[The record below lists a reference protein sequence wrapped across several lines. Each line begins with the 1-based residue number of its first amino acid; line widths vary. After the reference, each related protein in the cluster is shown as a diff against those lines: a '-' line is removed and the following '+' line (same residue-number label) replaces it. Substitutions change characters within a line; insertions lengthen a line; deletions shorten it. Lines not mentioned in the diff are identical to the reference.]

1 MLKDIVQKCE
11 DLREEFT
18 EDFKS
23 MYSGEELERQ
33 VLFLCKKSGKTLKG
47 MKVCTKSA
55 TSEGL

>member
-33 VLFLCKKSGKTLKG
+33 VLSEIQDELEYPLLTHL
-47 MKVCTKSA
+47 SA
-55 TSEGL
+55 EEQ